1 MKKLIFIFGGI
12 DTLDQSIEQ
21 MVLAAQARGI
31 EYMEAH
37 PEDGVQEMVDQMEMG
52 YIPFDQQEYDAM
64 RDDIVSVYDI
74 EGMASYDVVDLE
86 LDDVHSK
93 TVERAMAWYFA
104 AVQNAERRAS

>member
-1 MKKLIFIFGGI
+1 M
-12 DTLDQSIEQ
+12 TV
-21 MVLAAQARGI
+21 MVAMVKPALLAYRQA
-31 EYMEAH
+31 A
-37 PEDGVQEMVDQMEMG
+37 QEMVDQMEMG
-52 YIPFDQQEYDAM
+52 YIPFDQQEYDTL

-86 LDDVHSK
+86 LDDVHSR